1 MCEELKAQKAS
12 PECDSHA
19 GFRFRVYSLGSPTLE
34 LGYGP
39 NRPTPGWRHSLASG
53 WPEVALS
60 SSLGSCTISKR
71 PKRGKSTPTHSKSL
85 GESNHGSIGHKVIL
99 HYSAKSQHC
108 ALVSSNRVINASS
121 QLECRS
127 LEALPL
133 TAVCSRPLPG
143 FKHLWAPDNHCNKC
157 NPIQEHLGP
166 P

>member
-60 SSLGSCTISKR
+60 
-71 PKRGKSTPTHSKSL
+71 
-85 GESNHGSIGHKVIL
+85 
-99 HYSAKSQHC
+99 
-108 ALVSSNRVINASS
+108 
-121 QLECRS
+121 
-127 LEALPL
+127 
-133 TAVCSRPLPG
+133 RPLKFSRELYHLKKTQERKEHSHPFQEPG
-143 FKHLWAPDNHCNKC
+143 G
-157 NPIQEHLGP
+157 E
-166 P
+166 